1 MTVVNDLINIE
12 IYAKFFVRRITR

>member
-1 MTVVNDLINIE
+1 MTVVNDLVNIE